1 MLMTGHYFFLHNQ
14 ENKEQQEPL
23 FIARCEQ
30 ILSSTPNIPTNSN
43 GSTSSTTLR
52 FVLNEQLNIN
62 EISTKFVA
70 LSENILANRLL
81 FFSTETLLGY
91 RADELIDQSINRLI
105 VSEHL
110 HILEQARQ
118 NCSTFALLIER
129 KISFIGFPYSH
140 WATLYHHEC
149 LGFLYS

>member
-81 FFSTETLLGY
+81 FLAPKHY
-91 RADELIDQSINRLI
+91 WVIELMN
-105 VSEHL
+105 
-110 HILEQARQ
+110 
-118 NCSTFALLIER
+118 
-129 KISFIGFPYSH
+129 
-140 WATLYHHEC
+140 
-149 LGFLYS
+149 